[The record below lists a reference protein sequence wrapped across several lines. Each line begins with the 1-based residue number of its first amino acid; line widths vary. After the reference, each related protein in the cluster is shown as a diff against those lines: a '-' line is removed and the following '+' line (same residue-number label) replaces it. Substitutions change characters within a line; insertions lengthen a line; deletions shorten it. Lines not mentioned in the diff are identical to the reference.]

1 MFDPMRPLKYLPW
14 GPLCQVAG
22 LATVA
27 VGLIERLLISSLNQ
41 FNLLALLTSVF
52 LLLEALQFGLGF
64 GTGALGVIIL
74 ERWFSR
80 LSVNAS
86 VLWALVGCL
95 VLTLWVKT
103 LLPFI
108 WVIGL
113 DQLSIVGT
121 LLGVFWQGRRHW
133 RR

>member
-1 MFDPMRPLKYLPW
+1 MFDPLRPLKYLPW
-14 GPLCQVAG
+14 GTLFQIAG

-27 VGLIERLLISSLNQ
+27 GGLIERLLISSLSQ
-41 FNLLALLTSVF
+41 FNLLSRLTSLF
-52 LLLEALQFGLGF
+52 LFVEVLQFGLGF

-80 LSVNAS
+80 LSINAS

-95 VLTLWVKT
+95 VLTLWLKT

-108 WVIGL
+108 WVVGL
-113 DQLSIVGT
+113 DQLSIVGA